1 MVSKHKLAFMAVVA
15 ASLYVG
21 SITCVYADPVVPC
34 SNAPDPSGFCISSTE
49 LSGID
54 EILKGSSATYT
65 LTVTGRNAGAEKE
78 LLFNVLSDSS
88 DVPMVD
94 DTKFVVKDDASGNW
108 SFSFKFT
115 LRCTADCMIVGPIR
129 GSGVPSPVR
138 ITATIE
144 ERMGEGPHTQILDKS
159 NTLTVECTTVP
170 EPATMILLG
179 TGLGGVAAWSS
190 WRASRRRRSS
200 HS

>member
-1 MVSKHKLAFMAVVA
+1 MVSRHIAFMAVVA

-21 SITCVYADPVVPC
+21 SITCVYADPAVPC
-34 SNAPDPSGFCISSTE
+34 SNPPTPGVFCISGTE

-65 LTVTGRNAGAEKE
+65 LTVTGRNAGAGKE
-78 LLFNVLSDSS
+78 LVFNVLSDSS

-94 DTKFVVKDDASGNW
+94 DTKFVVKDDASGKW

-115 LRCTADCMIVGPIR
+115 LKCTTDCMIVGPIR
-129 GSGVPSPVR
+129 GSGVPSPAR

-144 ERMGEGPHTQILDKS
+144 ESGPPAPPPQILDRS
-159 NTLTVECTTVP
+159 NTLTVECTTAP
-170 EPATMILLG
+170 EPATIILLG
-179 TGLGGVAAWSS
+179 TGLGGVAALSS